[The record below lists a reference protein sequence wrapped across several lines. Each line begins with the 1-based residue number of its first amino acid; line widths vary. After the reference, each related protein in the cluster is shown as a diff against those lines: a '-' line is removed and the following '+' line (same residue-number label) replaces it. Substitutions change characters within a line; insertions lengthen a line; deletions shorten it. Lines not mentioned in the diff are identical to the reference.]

1 MRFAYWSRE
10 IAGWLLILAG
20 LFFFWQSYA
29 LLLNKRVFEAA
40 PVSFIGFIVF
50 RGGIHILKVAV
61 AAQVARNLPESFQAP
76 GRRVLRAPVKSIA
89 PTDASAVLPG
99 PKNNRP
105 AVTKSPA

>member
-10 IAGWLLILAG
+10 LAGWLLILAG
-20 LFFFWQSYA
+20 LFFFWQSYS

-61 AAQVARNLPESFQAP
+61 AAQVARNLPDTLQPS
-76 GRRVLRAPVKSIA
+76 GRRVVRPPVRSIA
-89 PTDASAVLPG
+89 PTQASAVLPG
-99 PKNNRP
+99 PKSGRGVATN
-105 AVTKSPA
+105 SPA

>member
-10 IAGWLLILAG
+10 IAGWMLILAG

-61 AAQVARNLPESFQAP
+61 AAQVARSLPETLQP
-76 GRRVLRAPVKSIA
+76 TGRRVVRTPVRSIA
-89 PTDASAVLPG
+89 PTEASSVLPG
-99 PKNNRP
+99 PKSGRA